1 MENKTIKPTTITLV
15 DTEFSPEDAAKILLS
30 LVNHK
35 IQYHQVEVFSS
46 EERFGVP
53 SAHSL
58 DRLEALK
65 IASEEISQWIKTAM
79 HENKSVKVHSQVSI
93 ELI

>member
-65 IASEEISQWIKTAM
+65 IASEEISQWIITAM

>member
-15 DTEFSPEDAAKILLS
+15 DTEFCPEDAAKILLS

-58 DRLEALK
+58 ERLKALK
-65 IASEEISQWIKTAM
+65 IASEEISKWMKAAM
-79 HENKSVKVHSQVSI
+79 HENKRVKVHSQIFI
-93 ELI
+93 ELV